1 MKNISLGYNIP
12 QSFANKLGIKGA
24 KIYYS
29 GQNLLT
35 ITNFAKGMDPEAP
48 AGTRGN
54 YYPQVKTN
62 VFGLNINF

>member
-1 MKNISLGYNIP
+1 MKNLTLGYNIP
-12 QSFANKLGIKGA
+12 SDFLAKIGLKGA
-24 KIYYS
+24 KVYYS

-35 ITNFAKGMDPEAP
+35 FTGFAKGFDPEAP

-62 VFGLNINF
+62 VFGLNVNF